1 MRRSRVG
8 VGMNKQAAVEAF
20 KSYADLY
27 DTDDIKIKLKIDHTY
42 RVADIASRIGTSVG
56 ADGDFSWFLGL
67 LHDIGRF
74 EQITQYGTFKDA
86 DSVDH
91 AELGADILF
100 KDGLI
105 ESFPTAFS
113 LFSKVC
119 QDEADAR
126 LIAETAI
133 RLHNKLTLPE
143 GLNAETLLYCKILR
157 DADKAD
163 IFRVLTEP
171 PYDERNQ
178 RIESESVDM
187 VPARDDVMNCIHE
200 HRCVPRRSDF
210 TPFEALISQCC
221 MAFELEFPE
230 SVKIVREQGYLEK
243 LMNLDVVNVEMRG
256 QLETLR
262 VEMERAM
269 AVGGKDDDHN
279 KGKHENMGE

>member
-1 MRRSRVG
+1 
-8 VGMNKQAAVEAF
+8 MNKKAALETF

-27 DTDDIKIKLKIDHTY
+27 DTDEIKIKLKIDHTY
-42 RVADIASRIGTSVG
+42 RVADIAERIGNSVG
-56 ADGDFSWFLGL
+56 ADSDFSWFLGL

-74 EQITQYGTFKDA
+74 EQLTQYGTFKDA

-91 AELGADILF
+91 AELGADMLF

-105 ESFPTAFS
+105 KSFPILSFS
-113 LFSKVC
+113 GSHTSGKNGS
-119 QDEADAR
+119 DWKR
-126 LIAETAI
+126 IAETAI
-133 RLHNKLTLPE
+133 RLHNKLSLPG
-143 GLNAETLLYCKILR
+143 GLDKETELYCKVLR

-178 RIESESVDM
+178 RIVAESSDGSV
-187 VPARDDVMNCIHE
+187 AREDVMNCVHE

-230 SVKIVREQGYLEK
+230 SVKIVREQGYLWQ
-243 LMNLDVVNVEMRG
+243 LMNLGVVNAEVSG

-262 VEMERAM
+262 AEMER
-269 AVGGKDDDHN
+269 VWEDK
-279 KGKHENMGE
+279 

>member
-1 MRRSRVG
+1 
-8 VGMNKQAAVEAF
+8 MNKREALEAF

-42 RVADIASRIGTSVG
+42 RVADIAARIAASVG
-56 ADGDFSWFLGL
+56 ADPDFSWFLGL

-74 EQITQYGTFKDA
+74 EQLTQYGTFKDA

-105 ESFPTAFS
+105 ESFPNPSDTVG
-113 LFSKVC
+113 LEDK
-119 QDEADAR
+119 R

-133 RLHNKLTLPE
+133 RLHNKLTLPD
-143 GLNAETLLYCKILR
+143 GLDEKTLLYCKILR

-163 IFRVLTEP
+163 IFRVLSEP
-171 PYDERNQ
+171 PYDERN
-178 RIESESVDM
+178 RMIVAESVDM
-187 VPARDDVMNCIHE
+187 GPARDDIMQCVHE

-230 SVKIVREQGYLEK
+230 SVAIVRKQGYLWQ
-243 LMNLDVVNVEMRG
+243 LMNLDVVNEGMSG
-256 QLETLR
+256 QLEMLR
-262 VEMERAM
+262 TEMERAWEDKC
-269 AVGGKDDDHN
+269 VVHKDHR
-279 KGKHENMGE
+279 

>member
-1 MRRSRVG
+1 
-8 VGMNKQAAVEAF
+8 MNKQAALEVFRE
-20 KSYADLY
+20 YASLY

-42 RVADIASRIGTSVG
+42 RVADIAERIGDSVG
-56 ADGDFSWFLGL
+56 ADSDFSWFLGL

-74 EQITQYGTFKDA
+74 EQLTQYGTFKDA

-105 ESFPTAFS
+105 HNFPNLSYTDG
-113 LFSKVC
+113 L
-119 QDEADAR
+119 ENAR
-126 LIAETAI
+126 IAETAI
-133 RLHNKLTLPE
+133 RLHNKLELPRN
-143 GLNAETLLYCKILR
+143 LDSETLLYCKILR

-178 RIESESVDM
+178 RIVENSADM
-187 VPARDDVMNCIHE
+187 GPARDDVMQCVHE

-230 SVKIVREQGYLEK
+230 SVKIVREQGYLWQ
-243 LMNLDVVNVEMRG
+243 LMNLDVRSVGMSE
-256 QLETLR
+256 QLEILR
-262 VEMERAM
+262 TEMERAWE
-269 AVGGKDDDHN
+269 DT
-279 KGKHENMGE
+279 

>member
-1 MRRSRVG
+1 
-8 VGMNKQAAVEAF
+8 MNKEAAVEAF
-20 KSYADLY
+20 REYSALY

-42 RVADIASRIGTSVG
+42 RVSDIASRIGTSVG

-74 EQITQYGTFKDA
+74 EQLTQYGTFKDA

-105 ESFPTAFS
+105 ENFPHPSLPGTAI
-113 LFSKVC
+113 
-119 QDEADAR
+119 EDAR
-126 LIAETAI
+126 RIAETAI
-133 RLHNKLTLPE
+133 RLHNKLTLPD
-143 GLNAETLLYCKILR
+143 GLDEKTLLYCRILR

-171 PYDERNQ
+171 PYDERNE
-178 RIESESVDM
+178 RIVNDSAATVGAVEA
-187 VPARDDVMNCIHE
+187 AREDVMNCVHE

-210 TPFEALISQCC
+210 THFEALISQCC
-221 MAFELEFPE
+221 MGFELEFPE

-243 LMNLDVVNVEMRG
+243 LMSLPIENATMRR

-262 VEMERAM
+262 TEMHRAW
-269 AVGGKDDDHN
+269 
-279 KGKHENMGE
+279 ETR

>member
-1 MRRSRVG
+1 
-8 VGMNKQAAVEAF
+8 MNKQAALEAF
-20 KSYADLY
+20 KSYADFY

-42 RVADIASRIGTSVG
+42 RVADIA
-56 ADGDFSWFLGL
+56 
-67 LHDIGRF
+67 HDIGRF
-74 EQITQYGTFKDA
+74 EQLTQYGTFKDA

-100 KDGLI
+100 KNGLI

-119 QDEADAR
+119 QDEADDR

-133 RLHNKLTLPE
+133 RLHNKLSLPG
-143 GLNAETLLYCKILR
+143 GLDEKTLLYCKTLR

-178 RIESESVDM
+178 RIVAESVDM
-187 VPARDDVMNCIHE
+187 GPARLDIMRCVHE

-221 MAFELEFPE
+221 MGFELEFPE
-230 SVKIVREQGYLEK
+230 SVKIVREQGYLWQ
-243 LMNLDVVNVEMRG
+243 LMNLDVSNAGMAE
-256 QLETLR
+256 QLKTLR
-262 VEMERAM
+262 TEMERVWKNKTDRKDSND
-269 AVGGKDDDHN
+269 AVKIKGGSKQCR
-279 KGKHENMGE
+279 E